1 MIVSGLQWLTLDDI
15 PEVVTTYYQGY
26 ITAQNPYRLFADG
39 ILVAEGSRFST
50 GSNSD
55 GTLISD
61 GKFASFTTM
70 TQFLAVEVATMA
82 TWRTSAEFP
91 IVRVDLVSN
100 SGDPG
105 SASNVRDTIND
116 LVYAGQQTCTVY
128 PSEISDIQYSNGS
141 PNGCSAGNSNMG
153 FKFEAQ
159 FCEVQDAD
167 WTFWFGGDFGHGGA
181 IYVDNQLVYERTNED
196 IWWGVNWNSGDVFT
210 YTEMLGAGTHE
221 FTIYGTE
228 GCCDGANA
236 IQFQRVARSGTT
248 ESITHGDIGRT
259 YLSTSALASL
269 CEDPMYNAFA
279 LGFSI
284 DGGETAD
291 TQITSSLD
299 YDWRC
304 KTSREA
310 SMDQPD
316 AGGNYWYESE
326 YDHTN
331 WEHPTS
337 TSSCPSSTI
346 SSYANWAHAPTNI
359 EPIGCDLVTKFDVN
373 YDDSTG
379 SPLTYDKD
387 NKGHGYLRAGTGD
400 NVVWEA
406 TLGQFEFLR
415 VSYRS
420 DESGS
425 RNTGDKFVITI
436 DGTQAGEI
444 YANNCYDSDET
455 TSTRDYCWDTFN
467 VASDEG
473 VVKIEYI
480 AANPTWHLHAIIGDV
495 ETSHC
500 GENNWIGCYLDT
512 SARDLDYRMENVLDK
527 TSCHILCQDY
537 DYFSLQYG
545 EECFCDNNYAEDDQ
559 YTIQP
564 DSECWRDGYG
574 AMDCE
579 HGNDGCIGGTWR
591 NAVYNTR
598 GLNYYCVLDVGAAA
612 DDGSATPVAE

>member
-1 MIVSGLQWLTLDDI
+1 
-15 PEVVTTYYQGY
+15 
-26 ITAQNPYRLFADG
+26 
-39 ILVAEGSRFST
+39 
-50 GSNSD
+50 
-55 GTLISD
+55 
-61 GKFASFTTM
+61 
-70 TQFLAVEVATMA
+70 
-82 TWRTSAEFP
+82 
-91 IVRVDLVSN
+91 
-100 SGDPG
+100 
-105 SASNVRDTIND
+105 
-116 LVYAGQQTCTVY
+116 
-128 PSEISDIQYSNGS
+128 
-141 PNGCSAGNSNMG
+141 
-153 FKFEAQ
+153 
-159 FCEVQDAD
+159 
-167 WTFWFGGDFGHGGA
+167 
-181 IYVDNQLVYERTNED
+181 
-196 IWWGVNWNSGDVFT
+196 
-210 YTEMLGAGTHE
+210 
-221 FTIYGTE
+221 
-228 GCCDGANA
+228 
-236 IQFQRVARSGTT
+236 
-248 ESITHGDIGRT
+248 
-259 YLSTSALASL
+259 
-269 CEDPMYNAFA
+269 MYNAFA

-379 SPLTYDKD
+379 SPLTYDQD